1 MSNIHHLGTM
11 TFTRPSA
18 NANIAPT
25 NHMTPPAD
33 RTVASA
39 WSSSALGDPATDD
52 GYIADRAEFP
62 SDPISPAAKR
72 WPVGK
77 NAVVAAAVVAA
88 LGAGTAALTFAIVGH
103 TGSPEP
109 KPAVVVP
116 GSAVVP
122 GAPSAPVAAPAA
134 PVAPGAPPVVGLPD
148 SGQPA
153 SGAASSPGGAGYS
166 NAGGAPALAGVPAPP
181 DSGPP
186 PADPGTPPASW
197 PGGPSV
203 AVGPDGVSVS
213 VPNGPSVQ
221 VGPLGPPNEQ
231 GGGQGQSG
239 AGQGQQSGG
248 QQSGGQQ
255 SGGQKSGGQ
264 QAGGQQGS
272 GQQSGGQQAGGQ
284 QNGGQQSGGKNGAP
298 KVCIPCQQN
307 LNAGHL

>member
-1 MSNIHHLGTM
+1 MSNIHQLDTM
-11 TFTRPSA
+11 TFTMRSA

-33 RTVASA
+33 STIASA

-52 GYIADRAEFP
+52 EDIADLAELP
-62 SDPISPAAKR
+62 PDPISPAARR
-72 WPVGK
+72 WPLGK

-88 LGAGTAALTFAIVGH
+88 IGAAAVSVGLAIV
-103 TGSPEP
+103 TTSGSDQP
-109 KPAVVVP
+109 KPANVVP
-116 GSAVVP
+116 GAAIVP
-122 GAPSAPVAAPAA
+122 APSAPVVAPAV
-134 PVAPGAPPVVGLPD
+134 PVAPGAPPVVGQPD

-153 SGAASSPGGAGYS
+153 SGAASSPSDAGYS
-166 NAGGAPALAGVPAPP
+166 NAGGAPVLAAVPAPP

-239 AGQGQQSGG
+239 AGQGQQGSG

-264 QAGGQQGS
+264 GQQGS
-272 GQQSGGQQAGGQ
+272 GQQA
-284 QNGGQQSGGKNGAP
+284 GGQQSGGKNGPA
-298 KVCIPCQQN
+298 KVCIPCTQGK
-307 LNAGHL
+307 NAGHL